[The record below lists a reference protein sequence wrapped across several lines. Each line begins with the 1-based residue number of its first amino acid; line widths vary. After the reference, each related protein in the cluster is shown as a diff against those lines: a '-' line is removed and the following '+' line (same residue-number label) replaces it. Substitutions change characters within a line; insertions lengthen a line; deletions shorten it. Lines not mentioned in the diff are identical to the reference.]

1 MKNFNL
7 YHCHRLFTAFSA
19 SVLSLSNPVSGER
32 PEWSELLNPVWIL
45 CYSCHKASPLI
56 WCIKLSVFWPGH
68 LLSLSILFSLT
79 ASRLQVLQ
87 LSSLPTPIHF
97 WTLQLWLFSLIFSSK
112 TCHLIL
118 SLFQTHLDLL
128 FRCRN
133 FPWKINMGQ
142 HALVSALVAL
152 RVFPGMSAG
161 PLETRH

>member
-1 MKNFNL
+1 MSPGL
-7 YHCHRLFTAFSA
+7 GTSWA
-19 SVLSLSNPVSGER
+19 SL
-32 PEWSELLNPVWIL
+32 
-45 CYSCHKASPLI
+45 H
-56 WCIKLSVFWPGH
+56 
-68 LLSLSILFSLT
+68 FSLT

-97 WTLQLWLFSLIFSSK
+97 WTLKLWLFSLIFSSK

-128 FRCRN
+128 FRCQN

-142 HALVSALVAL
+142 HDLVSALVAL

-161 PLETRH
+161 PLETRHSMRIGSAGILSTSYLQIPTQWDPFMANRCGNSGWLYFSGLQNHCRWWLQSWN